1 MDDNSNTM
9 LEARVN
15 LIVTELELLKQDNRA
30 AAASRAE
37 TQARFDKLEA
47 RLERWFVCQIAVL
60 IISVS
65 TLIVLVIER
74 WR

>member
-1 MDDNSNTM
+1 MDENNAM

-30 AAASRAE
+30 AMVARAE
-37 TQARFDKLEA
+37 TQARFDKFEA
-47 RLERWFVCQIAVL
+47 RMDRWFICQIAVL

>member
-30 AAASRAE
+30 ASASRAE

-60 IISVS
+60 IISIS
-65 TLIVLVIER
+65 TLVITIVER

>member
-1 MDDNSNTM
+1 M

-30 AAASRAE
+30 ASVARAE
-37 TQARFDKLEA
+37 TAARFDKLEA

-60 IISVS
+60 IISIS
-65 TLIVLVIER
+65 TLIITIIER